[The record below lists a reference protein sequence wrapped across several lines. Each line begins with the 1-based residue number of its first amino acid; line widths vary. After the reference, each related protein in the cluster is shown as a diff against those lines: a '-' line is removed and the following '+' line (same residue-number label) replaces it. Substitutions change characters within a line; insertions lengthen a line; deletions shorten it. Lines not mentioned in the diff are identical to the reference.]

1 MKKTIV
7 VLFIS
12 VISAALLGC
21 SQPDHDDQAHGAHG
35 HDHGPDGHSHA
46 SETPGAAAETVTVTP
61 TPGQKVEVSQ
71 GGTEFAPPIPVS
83 AIPDGGWACV
93 VENRVHYAT
102 ADKGEG
108 VCVVCGTKLIQVS
121 ADGSGQETDQS

>member
-35 HDHGPDGHSHA
+35 HA